1 MNVCEYLSF
10 MSNLLFHLL
19 LSLSFSSG
27 IKILLL
33 LHAANMFDM
42 NNHFISEQQFLS
54 YKQISFYKL
63 DSLLYAIC
71 IKFFIL
77 TLTQLF
83 LLIAF
88 DLGPECLSISCVSRG
103 SEKPAT
109 STRNAVS
116 TTE

>member
-1 MNVCEYLSF
+1 
-10 MSNLLFHLL
+10 
-19 LSLSFSSG
+19 
-27 IKILLL
+27 
-33 LHAANMFDM
+33 MFDM

-88 DLGPECLSISCVSRG
+88 DLGPERLSISCESADFR
-103 SEKPAT
+103 
-109 STRNAVS
+109 
-116 TTE
+116 